1 MKSNNHSLRVALV
14 WNGTI
19 YREKVFS
26 RMSDPV
32 IKLGEEDSNNF
43 SVPAPGLPGSID
55 MFERM
60 EKGYKFRFT
69 DKVELSLNFN
79 DEEYDL
85 DDLIEDNRAMKVGT
99 VSTAE
104 GQANLYEM
112 DLHFG
117 DWGVIDL
124 GKINIFFQ
132 LTEKSD
138 VVAGRRPKDMLE
150 GPLVLSL
157 LFALA
162 VHLIFLFLAYRVP
175 PRAELEDIAF
185 MDRFARFAVED
196 VLDALEEEEEEE
208 EEDTTAKKAG
218 GEEGEFGDPE
228 EEIEESEIPEN
239 EAELVDE
246 IDIENIGINEALS
259 SDIIAAGPLD
269 NLFNQSD
276 GLDAAFEAPMAGD
289 GAELNVGRGA
299 GGMGMRGA
307 GGGGGGEGYG
317 RVGGLGSV
325 DTGGG
330 AGAGASV
337 GRGEARQVQAQM
349 STGAPAVGDFCDPAD
364 IRRVVNA
371 RSNAIRHCF
380 ERELQTNPQLSGN
393 ITANWRVQLDGS
405 VSNATINAST
415 MNDSRVEGCI
425 VRVIERMRFSEP
437 DGGICVINYPF
448 VFSGIQ

>member
-19 YREKVFS
+19 YQEKVFS
-26 RMSDPV
+26 RISEPV
-32 IKLGEEDSNNF
+32 ITIGDDDSNSF
-43 SVPAPGLPGSID
+43 SVPAPGLPGSIE
-55 MFERM
+55 MFERH

-69 DKVELSLNFN
+69 DKVELNLNYN

-85 DDLIEDNRAMKVGT
+85 EDLIEDNRAIKVGT
-99 VSTAE
+99 VTTSE
-104 GQANLYEM
+104 GQATLYEM

-138 VVAGRRPKDMLE
+138 VVAGRKPKEMLD
-150 GPLVLSL
+150 GPLALSL
-157 LFALA
+157 IFALIA
-162 VHLIFLFLAYRVP
+162 HLVFLFLAYRVP
-175 PRAELEDIAF
+175 PRADLDDIAYL
-185 MDRFARFAVED
+185 DRFARFAVDDVPIPED
-196 VLDALEEEEEEE
+196 EDEEEE

-228 EEIEESEIPEN
+228 EEIEESEIPEVD
-239 EAELVDE
+239 AELVDE
-246 IDIENIGINEALS
+246 IDIENIGIHEALS

-276 GLDAAFEAPMAGD
+276 GLDAAFETPMAGD
-289 GAELNVGRGA
+289 GDELAVGRGA

-330 AGAGASV
+330 SGAGAAV
-337 GRGEARQVQAQM
+337 GRGQAREVQAQM
-349 STGAPAVGDFCDPAD
+349 SQGAPAVGDFCDPAD

-371 RSNAIRHCF
+371 RANAIRHCF
-380 ERELQTNPQLSGN
+380 ERELQTNPTLSGN

-405 VSNATINAST
+405 VSNATINEST
-415 MNDSRVEGCI
+415 MGNSRVEGCI
-425 VRVIERMRFSEP
+425 VRVIDRMRFEEP
-437 DGGICVINYPF
+437 DGGICVIQYPF